1 MDELRVWSRITSHF
15 KPPIH
20 PVCRRFSSVE
30 YCRYAPSSRLA
41 GAVRGVDLDAH
52 KNANL
57 FLTGPSG
64 AAAEW

>member
-1 MDELRVWSRITSHF
+1 MDELRVWSRMTSHF